1 MSPPSGTLLEYLEK
15 EKTMVKITIG
25 GGNKQDATIQDN
37 NGLLKEKT
45 MVRRIK
51 GGTIDKT

>member
-1 MSPPSGTLLEYLEK
+1 
-15 EKTMVKITIG
+15 MVKITIG

-45 MVRRIK
+45 MVRRTK